1 MGGMRDAVGNRS
13 NQECLV
19 MKHSMGIAFFLAAF
33 LIAAPFGLRSLSP
46 RVVMWNEMVSGL
58 IVVGA
63 TFLIL
68 RNARLRGLWLG
79 IAFGIGAWLFF
90 SPFMLGYP
98 PARSGAD
105 LIIGSL
111 LVMTTVIEMYQP
123 ADI

>member
-1 MGGMRDAVGNRS
+1 
-13 NQECLV
+13 
-19 MKHSMGIAFFLAAF
+19 MKHSMGIALFLAAF
-33 LIAAPFGLRSLSP
+33 LLVAPFGLRSLSP
-46 RVVMWNEMVSGL
+46 HVVMWNEVVSGL
-58 IVVGA
+58 VILFA
-63 TFLIL
+63 TLAIL

-79 IAFGIGAWLFF
+79 IAFGTGAWLFF

-111 LVMTTVIEMYQP
+111 LIMTTVIEKYQP